1 MPKKDWTELIKTE
14 KDIVPS
20 VIVEEMQS
28 DVEEQFEDN
37 KMEGIVTTLLE
48 NDKPMLQL
56 VWYRHV
62 CCSIWEVQTYEELI
76 YMQFQLVGIL
86 VAVNFFWKSLAAINI
101 SENDAGYSKIVTIR
115 NTWLEFCR
123 ESNTPVNPVMLA
135 VSSRLD
141 RFLLDHLQLLRIL
154 YYKGI
159 LLKMAV
165 ATLVS
170 DSLMVVMC
178 ITSLVGQ
185 QFIVCWKT
193 DTRQLEIVIAL

>member
-1 MPKKDWTELIKTE
+1 
-14 KDIVPS
+14 
-20 VIVEEMQS
+20 
-28 DVEEQFEDN
+28 
-37 KMEGIVTTLLE
+37 
-48 NDKPMLQL
+48 
-56 VWYRHV
+56 
-62 CCSIWEVQTYEELI
+62 
-76 YMQFQLVGIL
+76 
-86 VAVNFFWKSLAAINI
+86 LAAINI

-115 NTWLEFCR
+115 NTWLEIYR

-170 DSLMVVMC
+170 DSLMVAMC

-185 QFIVCWKT
+185 QFIVC
-193 DTRQLEIVIAL
+193 